1 VKDREEMTMGGT
13 ADESRDELAAWYAAY
28 PQFPEG
34 WRERAAAKLRRHG
47 IVVPGR
53 LEPAA

>member
-1 VKDREEMTMGGT
+1 MEEIAVDWT
-13 ADESRDELAAWYAAY
+13 ADEIGDELAAWRAEH
-28 PQFPEG
+28 PPFSEG